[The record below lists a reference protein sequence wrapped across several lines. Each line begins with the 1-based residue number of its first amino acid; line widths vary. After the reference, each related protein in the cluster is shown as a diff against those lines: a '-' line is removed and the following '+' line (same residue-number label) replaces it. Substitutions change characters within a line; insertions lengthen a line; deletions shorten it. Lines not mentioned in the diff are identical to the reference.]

1 MSRWDIKYSPYVLV
15 APFFILFGIFGLF
28 PILYTAYTS
37 LFRWTLLDG
46 GNHQFVGLANYQRV
60 LTDDRFWN
68 AVFNTVGM
76 FILATVPQLLLALVI
91 ANLLNRR
98 LRARTV
104 LRMGIL
110 IPNITSVLAV
120 GIVFGLIFADR
131 YGLINWLLDLVGLPT
146 IEWRQHRWSAWL
158 AVATMVD
165 WRWTGY
171 NALIYLAAMQAIP
184 RDLYESAAIDGATRW
199 RQFWGITVPLIRPT
213 IIFTVI
219 ISTIGAMQLFT
230 EPYMFSYG
238 QSRGGIGNEVQ
249 TIAMLIYQTTFERTF
264 NVGLG
269 SAMSWLLF
277 LFIMIFALIN
287 FLLIRRSVR
296 GES

>member
-131 YGLINWLLDLVGLPT
+131 YGLINWLLDLVGLVGG
-146 IEWRQHRWSAWL
+146 RHDGRL
-158 AVATMVD
+158 AVDRLQRAD
-165 WRWTGY
+165 
-171 NALIYLAAMQAIP
+171 LP
-184 RDLYESAAIDGATRW
+184 RRHAGDPAGPVR
-199 RQFWGITVPLIRPT
+199 
-213 IIFTVI
+213 
-219 ISTIGAMQLFT
+219 
-230 EPYMFSYG
+230 
-238 QSRGGIGNEVQ
+238 
-249 TIAMLIYQTTFERTF
+249 
-264 NVGLG
+264 VG
-269 SAMSWLLF
+269 
-277 LFIMIFALIN
+277 
-287 FLLIRRSVR
+287 RH
-296 GES
+296 